1 MPYFNSRRSS
11 VVARNGIV
19 ATSQPLAAQVGID
32 VLKQG
37 GNAVDAAVATAAA
50 LNVLE
55 PMSTGIGGDMFAL
68 VWMNDTKKVVA
79 VNGSG
84 RSASAA
90 NTQDVK
96 DKGNSEIPNNG
107 PHAGLAVSV
116 PGTVDGWQ
124 TCLDKFGQMSMA
136 EVLKPAI
143 KYAKEGF
150 AVSQVIANAW
160 KDSAPLL
167 SQRKSGTQM
176 LPGGKAPNYGEIVKF
191 PELAK
196 SLDSISKEGPEAFY
210 KGDIARKISE
220 YVQSEGG
227 WLTTEDLSNHSS
239 SIDIPI
245 STDYRGVTIWECP
258 PNGSGIAALMAL
270 NIAEGFDLSDVGPQS
285 VDRYHLLIESMRL
298 SYEDSFR
305 YVADPRVSNVP
316 VEDLLSKKY
325 ASERRSLISSNKA
338 IENVSFGNPNG
349 NSDTVYLSVID
360 GDGNACS
367 FINSLFSGFG
377 TGLVVPDTGIALQNR
392 GSLFSMDPNHP
403 NYLEGNK
410 RPYQTII
417 PAMATRNE
425 ELWLSFGVMGGFQQ
439 PQGQLQVISNM
450 VDHNMDSQEALDSL
464 RFSVDVDENGHV
476 LVESD
481 LDQEVVKGLRA
492 KGHDVTV
499 VNGYDRIL
507 FGGGQIISRDS
518 DTGLLTG
525 GSEPRRMG
533 QPSVTKI
540 KSKRQNRGGTE

>member
-96 DKGNSEIPNNG
+96 DKGYSEIPNNG

-338 IENVSFGNPNG
+338 IKNVSYGNPNG

-518 DTGLLTG
+518 NTGLLTG
-525 GSEPRRMG
+525 GSEPRKDG
-533 QPSVTKI
+533 AAI
-540 KSKRQNRGGTE
+540 GY

>member
-1 MPYFNSRRSS
+1 MESNLPYFNSRRSS

-32 VLKQG
+32 ILKQG

-68 VWMNDTKKVVA
+68 VWMNNTKKVVA

-96 DKGNSEIPNNG
+96 DKGYSEIPNNG

-160 KDSAPLL
+160 KDSAALL

-325 ASERRSLISSNKA
+325 ANERRSLISSNKA
-338 IENVSFGNPNG
+338 IKDVSFGNPNG

-377 TGLVVPDTGIALQNR
+377 TGLVVPETGIALQNR

-499 VNGYDRIL
+499 VKGYDRIL

-518 DTGLLTG
+518 NTGLLTG
-525 GSEPRRMG
+525 GSEPRKDG
-533 QPSVTKI
+533 AAI
-540 KSKRQNRGGTE
+540 GY